1 MKRIGLFGGSFDPIH
16 IGHLLV
22 ALAACEEMALDRLY
36 FIPAAQS
43 PFKPVNEPAPAVLR
57 ARMLRVALA
66 GKTNCEID
74 EQEISRGGISFSID
88 TVRDYARR
96 FPGVELF
103 YLIGA
108 DNVPTLPKWRE
119 SEQLAQLVEFVVIP
133 RPGELPAQL
142 PQPFRLRVLTGW
154 PSKISSSEIRARAR
168 AGKAIEPFLPFG
180 VAEVIR
186 DAQIYRSIA

>member
-22 ALAACEEMALDRLY
+22 AQAACEEMALDRLY

-43 PFKPVNEPAPAVLR
+43 PFKPVNEPAPAALR
-57 ARMLRVALA
+57 VRMLRVALA

-119 SEQLAQLVEFVVIP
+119 AEQLAQLVEFVVIP

-142 PQPFRLRVLTGW
+142 PPPFRLRVLTGW
-154 PSKISSSEIRARAR
+154 PSKVSSSEIRARAR
-168 AGKAIEPFLPFG
+168 AGKPIESFLPFG

-186 DAQIYRSIA
+186 DAQIYRAIA